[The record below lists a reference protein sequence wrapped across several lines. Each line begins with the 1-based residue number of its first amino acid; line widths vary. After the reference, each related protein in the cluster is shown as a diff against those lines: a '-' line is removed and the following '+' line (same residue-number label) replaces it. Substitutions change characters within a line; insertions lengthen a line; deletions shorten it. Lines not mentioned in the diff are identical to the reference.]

1 MNDGFSLFLGSSF
14 SFVVYSDG
22 DGDVMKI
29 LDDGEIL

>member
-1 MNDGFSLFLGSSF
+1 MMDLVFFWGGSSF

>member
-22 DGDVMKI
+22 DVMKI